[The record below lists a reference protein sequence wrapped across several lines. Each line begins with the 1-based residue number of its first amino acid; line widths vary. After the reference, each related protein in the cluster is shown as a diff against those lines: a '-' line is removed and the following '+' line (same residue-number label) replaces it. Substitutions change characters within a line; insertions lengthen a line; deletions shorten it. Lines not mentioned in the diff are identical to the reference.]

1 MTTTDIDL
9 TLHFRKKYT
18 PPPSALQARAV
29 IHEHSSKDR
38 PHRVSPSLE
47 RRSRPPK
54 YRHATAHTV
63 TAQVNNLDLHE
74 TSISSYGWQRHS
86 EKASLL
92 LPAPDVVYRNTYM
105 ETPKREKSATVT
117 NDSRSHLSSPRS
129 MSPRSQ
135 HSQQPPQPFP
145 RLKTAST
152 ASQRTLEPSTARRY
166 DHHQYNS
173 VYDYIRDSIRQIER
187 QRNLKQKYFATRV
200 KRPQNDDSTLRQ
212 ALREKK
218 NSAVGSSRKSS
229 SGFKDDLRSPESF
242 INYINYSREQIRQLQ
257 NESPGQ
263 HSYQPQAT
271 HRSNRTQK
279 TTFAPSQSNSHEPT
293 QSMMRLMT
301 AAVGNA

>member
-1 MTTTDIDL
+1 MTTADIDL

-18 PPPSALQARAV
+18 PPPSVLQAKALA
-29 IHEHSSKDR
+29 HEHSAKDR

-63 TAQVNNLDLHE
+63 TVQVNNLDLHE

-86 EKASLL
+86 DKASQL

-105 ETPKREKSATVT
+105 EAPKQEKSATQT
-117 NDSRSHLSSPRS
+117 SDSRSRVSSPRS
-129 MSPRSQ
+129 LSPRSQ
-135 HSQQPPQPFP
+135 HSQPPPQPFP

-152 ASQRTLEPSTARRY
+152 ASQRTVESSSTRKY

-187 QRNLKQKYFATRV
+187 QRNLKQKYFATRI
-200 KRPQNDDSTLRQ
+200 KRPQNEDTTLRQ

-218 NSAVGSSRKSS
+218 NSATGSSRKSS
-229 SGFKDDLRSPESF
+229 GAFKDDLRSPESF

-257 NESPGQ
+257 SESPRNP
-263 HSYQPQAT
+263 SYQPQAT

-279 TTFAPSQSNSHEPT
+279 TSFPPSQSNSHEPT
-293 QSMMRLMT
+293 QSMMMLMT